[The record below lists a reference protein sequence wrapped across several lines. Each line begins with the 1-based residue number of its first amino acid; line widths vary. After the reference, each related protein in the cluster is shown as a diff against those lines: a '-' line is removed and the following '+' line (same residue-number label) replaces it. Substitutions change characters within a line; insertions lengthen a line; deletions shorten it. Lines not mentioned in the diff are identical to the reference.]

1 MWNFGGEDL
10 EEAIMGI
17 AYPRKKKTENKD
29 EGEKKEDL
37 VESLR
42 NLILGKFDDKK
53 SEFYEWSQTIH
64 DEVGLVMNKLS
75 VKSCYT
81 SSTFVNVD

>member
-1 MWNFGGEDL
+1 MIDKEQMWNFGGEDL
-10 EEAIMGI
+10 EEAIMEM

-42 NLILGKFDDKK
+42 KLILGKFNDKK

-64 DEVGLVMNKLS
+64 DEVGLVMD
-75 VKSCYT
+75 KS
-81 SSTFVNVD
+81 FVNCSY